1 MLKNI
6 FHQQSNLPADAPVMA
21 LRETLLFPNTM
32 LPLRIFEERYRQM
45 LHYCLQNHRMFCI
58 ALVKKNVADA
68 RTIDDFHHFAGLGL
82 IRAARLNQDGT
93 FAIVLQGVARVQ
105 FVNFL
110 QSSPFPIAQIREVRS
125 RSSNIL
131 EAEAL
136 GVKVVELCER
146 LGKARA
152 QIPEKLT
159 REIAHLENPAV
170 LSDVVT
176 NTFIRDPFR
185 RQNILEQPVV
195 SERLRLLI
203 EYLHGEIGKK

>member
-6 FHQQSNLPADAPVMA
+6 LHQQSNLPADAPVMA